1 MTHFQPGRVNLPVSE
16 LPRETHAVGASLRS
30 ARLGRL
36 VAGGSRAANR
46 GITGVA
52 HRGRL
57 GARAALAGLAAAV
70 GVAIGVFKMPVSAA
84 LAAAV
89 YGGCFG
95 MLPIG
100 WIVLAAVFLY
110 HLTVRT
116 GQFDVVKRSVTA
128 ISPDQRM
135 QALLIAFC
143 FGTFLE
149 GAAGFG
155 TPVAISAALLIG
167 LGFSPLYAAGLALL
181 ANTSPVAFGALGT
194 PIITLAKISGVN
206 EMALS
211 QMAGR
216 QLTLFS
222 LIIPAWLV
230 AVLAGWKGV
239 KGCWPAIL
247 VCGGSFASIQFCLSN
262 WHGPALVNVV
272 GGIGSL
278 VLLTLFLQILAA
290 ERNLAVFG
298 PNGAGNTIA
307 VPQFSSF
314 PLPPSPFPQFSL
326 SPDPRPL
333 TSRQMA
339 YAWMPWV
346 LLSAMVFL
354 WGWPAWKELLNGG
367 KAERPNLLCGI
378 SQVTFEVPCLH
389 NVVYRTGPVVKV
401 PPGTDRAERPESA
414 RYDFNWLS
422 ATGTSIFLAAVLS
435 AFWLRI
441 SPAVFWGEFART
453 LFRVRW
459 ALLTIACML
468 ALAFTTK
475 YSGADATLG
484 LAFTHT
490 GWLYPL
496 FAPLLGWLGVALT
509 GSDTSCQ
516 RPVRQPPADHRRT
529 IAPESRADRGQQQ
542 HGRGDGQD
550 DRRPEHRRGRRGH
563 RTVRR
568 RGPHPPLRLPPQPRV
583 GRPGRPADSR
593 PSLPAAVDD
602 PSDSVA
608 EKSQNYFLLVGAS
621 QSLPKNSSDTNGT
634 LTRMAR
640 FPLPTI

>member
-1 MTHFQPGRVNLPVSE
+1 MEWVQVYDPLGSAVWSPLAAGLPIVVLLGLLVLGVSA
-16 LPRETHAVGASLRS
+16 P
-30 ARLGRL
+30 
-36 VAGGSRAANR
+36 
-46 GITGVA
+46 
-52 HRGRL
+52 
-57 GARAALAGLAAAV
+57 RAALAGLAAAV
-70 GVAIGVFKMPVSAA
+70 AVAIGIFKMPVAPA
-84 LAAAV
+84 LAAAA

-95 MLPIG
+95 LLPIG

-116 GQFDVVKRSVTA
+116 GQFEVVKHSVMA

-135 QALLIAFC
+135 QALLIAFS

-194 PIITLAKISGVN
+194 PIITLARISGID

-216 QLTLFS
+216 QLPLFS
-222 LIIPAWLV
+222 LMIPGWLV
-230 AVLAGWKGV
+230 AVMSGWKGV

-247 VCGGSFASIQFCLSN
+247 VCGGSFAAIQFCTSN
-262 WHGPALVNVV
+262 LHGPTLVDVF

-278 VLLTLFLQILAA
+278 VA
-290 ERNLAVFG
+290 LAVFLQFWQPKEIWRFPDEERG
-298 PNGAGNTIA
+298 TLPTKNTKNTKLKDSKLLESDERWSEGDRQKVVVSGQKA
-307 VPQFSSF
+307 ESETLSTSHY
-314 PLPPSPFPQFSL
+314 PLSTPPPPL
-326 SPDPRPL
+326 S
-333 TSRQMA
+333 SRQVA

-346 LLSAMVFL
+346 LLSVMVFL
-354 WGWPAWKELLNGG
+354 WGWPAWKEMLNGG
-367 KAERPNLLCGI
+367 KAERPNCLSGI
-378 SQVTFEVPCLH
+378 SQMSFEAPWLH

-401 PPGTDRAERPESA
+401 SPGANRADKPEAA
-414 RYDFNWLS
+414 RYDLNWLS
-422 ATGTSIFLAAVLS
+422 ATGTGIFLAAVFS

-441 SPAVFWGEFART
+441 SPGVFWSEFGRT

-459 ALLTIACML
+459 ALFTIACML

-490 GWLYPL
+490 GWLYPF

-509 GSDTSCQ
+509 GSDTSCNALFGGLQ
-516 RPVRQPPADHRRT
+516 RITAEQLGLNPVLIVASNSTGGVMGKMIDAQS
-529 IAPESRADRGQQQ
+529 I
-542 HGRGDGQD
+542 
-550 DRRPEHRRGRRGH
+550 
-563 RTVRR
+563 V
-568 RGPHPPLRLPPQPRV
+568 V
-583 GRPGRPADSR
+583 
-593 PSLPAAVDD
+593 AAVATEQ
-602 PSDSVA
+602 SGGEGRILRFVFFHSLVLA
-608 EKSQNYFLLVGAS
+608 GLVGLLTLVQAYW
-621 QSLPKNSSDTNGT
+621 LPW
-634 LTRMAR
+634 MI
-640 FPLPTI
+640 PTPM